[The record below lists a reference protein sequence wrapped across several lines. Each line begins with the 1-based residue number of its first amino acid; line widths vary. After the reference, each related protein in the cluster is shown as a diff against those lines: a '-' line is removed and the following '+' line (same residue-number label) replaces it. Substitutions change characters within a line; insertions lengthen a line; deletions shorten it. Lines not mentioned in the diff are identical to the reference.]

1 MEFSTSIEGFN
12 TEFNLNA
19 VKDYNKYLQGQASF
33 EFEGVNG
40 VETDFS
46 HALDLASKSVP
57 MKDKND
63 PAGMGNFMD
72 KIGASFGGGL
82 NSVNKA
88 RLEADRMQEDLAMGG
103 PTSIHD
109 AMIAAEKAELSM
121 NMAIQVRNRILNAY
135 TEINNMAL

>member
-19 VKDYNKYLQGQASF
+19 IKDYNRYLQGQSSF
-33 EFEGVNG
+33 ELEA

-88 RLEADRMQEDLAMGG
+88 RLEADRMQEDIAMGG
-103 PTSIHD
+103 STSIHD
-109 AMIAAEKAELSM
+109 AMIAAEKASLSM
-121 NMAIQVRNRILNAY
+121 QMAIQVRNRILNAY